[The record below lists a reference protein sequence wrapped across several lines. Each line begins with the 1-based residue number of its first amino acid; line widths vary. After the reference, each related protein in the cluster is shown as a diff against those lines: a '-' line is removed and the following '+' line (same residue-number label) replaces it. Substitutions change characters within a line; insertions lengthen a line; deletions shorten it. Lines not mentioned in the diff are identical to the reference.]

1 MSRHTLL
8 RGGKPLRRSQLRWAR
23 KSGEKLTS
31 MPALARGTKVITL
44 PPERPERRRRRE
56 N

>member
-1 MSRHTLL
+1 MSRPLLL

-23 KSGEKLTS
+23 KAGEKLTS
-31 MPALARGTKVITL
+31 MPAVGRGTKVIT
-44 PPERPERRRRRE
+44 RPERRRRRE